1 MQVDEV
7 CKVRNAAVGR
17 AGMGYSLA
25 IFKGNS
31 VSFYYARVAL
41 IDASFVPDKKLVTVE
56 LDTLKKVKQAQRK
69 VLQRK
74 VTEACASV
82 EEALPPAAA
91 PPPLFGS
98 VTEEYNDV
106 MGPSTKKMKTSAP
119 DFSDLL
125 GKQILVVDSRQIK
138 PFRLTRSEAPHPIT
152 MTAVEPHS
160 YVFEVTADMPEH
172 MLHRL
177 RLQNKFKFVYCQ
189 AVSPPLLLN
198 PGPNDRDCL
207 DKEIIGWIEKR
218 LVKANLIPIPFSG
231 SIDFYIILACSVS
244 AYA

>member
-7 CKVRNAAVGR
+7 CKVRNSAVGR

-25 IFKGNS
+25 IFKCNS
-31 VSFYYARVAL
+31 LSFYYARVAL

-56 LDTLKKVKQAQRK
+56 LDTLKKLKQAQRE

-91 PPPLFGS
+91 SPPLFGS
-98 VTEEYNDV
+98 VTEEYNNDV

-138 PFRLTRSEAPHPIT
+138 PLRLTRSEAPHPIT

-160 YVFEVTADMPEH
+160 YVFDVTADMPEH

-177 RLQNKFKFVYCQ
+177 RLQNKFKFVYCN
-189 AVSPPLLLN
+189 AVRPPLLLN
-198 PGPNDRDCL
+198 PGPNGRDCRR

-218 LVKANLIPIPFSG
+218 LVEANLIPIPFSG
-231 SIDFYIILACSVS
+231 SIDFYIILACSV
-244 AYA
+244 A

>member
-7 CKVRNAAVGR
+7 CKVRNSAVGR

-25 IFKGNS
+25 IFKGMCH
-31 VSFYYARVAL
+31 SFYYARVAL

-56 LDTLKKVKQAQRK
+56 LDTLKKLKQAQRE

-91 PPPLFGS
+91 PPPLFLRS
-98 VTEEYNDV
+98 VTEDNDV

-138 PFRLTRSEAPHPIT
+138 PLRLSNLSATIT

-160 YVFEVTADMPEH
+160 YVFDVTADMPEH

-177 RLQNKFKFVYCQ
+177 RLQNKFKFVYCN
-189 AVSPPLLLN
+189 AVRPPLLLN
-198 PGPNDRDCL
+198 PGPNGRDCRR

-218 LVKANLIPIPFSG
+218 LVEANLIPIPFSG
-231 SIDFYIILACSVS
+231 SIDFYIILACSV
-244 AYA
+244 A

>member
-25 IFKGNS
+25 IFKGMCH
-31 VSFYYARVAL
+31 SFYYARVAL

-56 LDTLKKVKQAQRK
+56 LDTLKKVKQAQRE

-91 PPPLFGS
+91 PPPLFGG

-106 MGPSTKKMKTSAP
+106 MFTSSCTTNDDGLGSGNSKKKLKASGKGYEFGCTIVIFLADACDCDLPYLICHM
-119 DFSDLL
+119 LL
-125 GKQILVVDSRQIK
+125 GKDVLALSVLSSND
-138 PFRLTRSEAPHPIT
+138 AP
-152 MTAVEPHS
+152 
-160 YVFEVTADMPEH
+160 VTLDC
-172 MLHRL
+172 
-177 RLQNKFKFVYCQ
+177 YC
-189 AVSPPLLLN
+189 
-198 PGPNDRDCL
+198 D
-207 DKEIIGWIEKR
+207 
-218 LVKANLIPIPFSG
+218 
-231 SIDFYIILACSVS
+231 
-244 AYA
+244 

>member
-119 DFSDLL
+119 DFSNLL

-138 PFRLTRSEAPHPIT
+138 PFRLTRSGTIS
-152 MTAVEPHS
+152 MTAV
-160 YVFEVTADMPEH
+160 
-172 MLHRL
+172 
-177 RLQNKFKFVYCQ
+177 
-189 AVSPPLLLN
+189 
-198 PGPNDRDCL
+198 
-207 DKEIIGWIEKR
+207 
-218 LVKANLIPIPFSG
+218 
-231 SIDFYIILACSVS
+231 
-244 AYA
+244 